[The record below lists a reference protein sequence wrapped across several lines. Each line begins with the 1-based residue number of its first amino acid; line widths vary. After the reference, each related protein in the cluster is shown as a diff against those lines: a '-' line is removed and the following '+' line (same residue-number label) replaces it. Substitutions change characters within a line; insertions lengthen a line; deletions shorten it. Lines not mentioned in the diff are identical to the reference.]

1 MSELLKIYPKHE
13 QMEKHIRVFMNK
25 NVIENDSQSD
35 IIGLMSYY
43 NPFEKLT
50 LLVNHDHNEIY
61 EIESMHLINSKILI

>member
-1 MSELLKIYPKHE
+1 
-13 QMEKHIRVFMNK
+13 MNK
-25 NVIENDSQSD
+25 IVIENDSQSD